1 MSQNTEG
8 LWFNVRADVIE
19 STPVRTVKRS
29 IKTLLM
35 TIYNGAYNIKYEKKL
50 NITSDFSMPKLLL
63 YNVCVILQL
72 YKYVYMIDLCWSE
85 VIKSHLRLLS

>member
-63 YNVCVILQL
+63 YNVCYFTIIQICIYDRFVL
-72 YKYVYMIDLCWSE
+72 V
-85 VIKSHLRLLS
+85 